1 MAGTILI
8 VDDERG
14 IRTTLRAILED
25 EGFEVEAVGSGERA
39 LEVIRSKDFDIVMLD
54 VWLGE
59 MDGLQVLKQL
69 KKERY
74 PAQVIMISGHAT
86 IETAVTATRL
96 GAWDFIEKPLS
107 LEKTVLC
114 VKNALRQRKLE
125 QENVELQERLAS
137 RDMMVGDSAVMK
149 RLHQDIK
156 LAAPSDSRV
165 LIRGEHGTGKELVA
179 RAIHRLSKRA
189 SMPFVE
195 VNCAAIPEEL
205 IESELFGH
213 VKGSFTGAAED
224 KMGKFMAAH
233 GGTLFLDEIG
243 DMSLKTQAK
252 VLRALQEQK
261 IEPVGSNRTITV
273 DVRVL
278 AATNKDLDEEIRRG
292 RFRSDL
298 YFRINVIPIYVPP
311 LRERID
317 DVPLLGEY
325 FLSQFAVR
333 FGRKPKQLDP
343 AAARL
348 LETYDWPGNVRELRN
363 TIERLMIMV
372 HGDTISATEL
382 ARMIPGT
389 AGATEADMTP
399 VSASFTSLKEARE
412 HFERQVILAKLE
424 ECDNNVA
431 EAAKALKVERSHFYR
446 KLKSYG
452 IEVAKL

>member
-1 MAGTILI
+1 M
-8 VDDERG
+8 
-14 IRTTLRAILED
+14 
-25 EGFEVEAVGSGERA
+25 
-39 LEVIRSKDFDIVMLD
+39 
-54 VWLGE
+54 
-59 MDGLQVLKQL
+59 
-69 KKERY
+69 
-74 PAQVIMISGHAT
+74 
-86 IETAVTATRL
+86 
-96 GAWDFIEKPLS
+96 
-107 LEKTVLC
+107 
-114 VKNALRQRKLE
+114 
-125 QENVELQERLAS
+125 
-137 RDMMVGDSAVMK
+137 
-149 RLHQDIK
+149 
-156 LAAPSDSRV
+156 
-165 LIRGEHGTGKELVA
+165 
-179 RAIHRLSKRA
+179 SKRA
-189 SMPFVE
+189 AMPFVE

-224 KMGKFMAAH
+224 KKGKFMAAH
-233 GGTLFLDEIG
+233 SGTLFLDEIG

-261 IEPVGSNRTITV
+261 IEPVGSNKTIKV
-273 DVRVL
+273 NVRVL

-298 YFRINVIPIYVPP
+298 YFRINVIPVYVPP
-311 LRERID
+311 LRERLD
-317 DVPLLGEY
+317 DVPLLAEY
-325 FLSQFAVR
+325 FLSQFAAR

-343 AAARL
+343 AAVRIL
-348 LETYDWPGNVRELRN
+348 QTYDWPGNVRELRN

-372 HGDTISATEL
+372 HGDTISAMEL

-389 AGATEADMTP
+389 VGAAGLDVTP
-399 VSASFTSLKEARE
+399 LKVDFTSLKDARE